1 MKKILTTISL
11 VSLLFVY
18 ASAADTIVGTI
29 DGMPVTKAEAENT
42 LKALSQG
49 KMTYDKLPPNGKKQL
64 LEVIAPSKIAAK
76 KAAKELTQEEKDAA
90 LSNLWIQKKISQTTV
105 SDKELQDV
113 YNKEVKRMK
122 EANKKMKEPKK
133 IPEFNQVKEIIKA
146 RLKQEKAIQN
156 IIKSAKIV
164 VK

>member
-11 VSLLFVY
+11 VSFLFVY

-29 DGMPVTKAEAENT
+29 DGMPVTKVEAEKT
-42 LKALSQG
+42 LKALSKG

-76 KAAKELTQEEKDAA
+76 RAAKELTQEEKDAA
-90 LSNLWIQKKISQTTV
+90 LSNLWIQKKISKTTV
-105 SDKELQDV
+105 SDKE
-113 YNKEVKRMK
+113 VKDFYDK
-122 EANKKMKEPKK
+122 VKKASKEPTKL
-133 IPEFNQVKEIIKA
+133 PALDQVKDRIKA
-146 RLKQEKAIQN
+146 QLRQEKAIQN

>member
-29 DGMPVTKAEAENT
+29 DGMPVTKTEAENT

-49 KMTYDKLPPNGKKQL
+49 KMTYDKLPPNGKQQL

-105 SDKELQDV
+105 SDKEVKDFYDKV
-113 YNKEVKRMK
+113 KKANKEPDKLP
-122 EANKKMKEPKK
+122 ALD
-133 IPEFNQVKEIIKA
+133 QVKDRIKA
-146 RLKQEKAIQN
+146 QLRQEKAIQS

>member
-49 KMTYDKLPPNGKKQL
+49 KMTYDKLPPNGKQQL

-105 SDKELQDV
+105 SDKE
-113 YNKEVKRMK
+113 VKDFYDK
-122 EANKKMKEPKK
+122 VKKASKEPDKL
-133 IPEFNQVKEIIKA
+133 PALDQVKDRIKA
-146 RLKQEKAIQN
+146 QLRQEKAIQN

>member
-105 SDKELQDV
+105 SDKE
-113 YNKEVKRMK
+113 VKDFYDK
-122 EANKKMKEPKK
+122 VKKASKEPAKL
-133 IPEFNQVKEIIKA
+133 PALDQVKDRIRA
-146 RLKQEKAIQN
+146 QLKQEKAIQN
-156 IIKSAKIV
+156 IIKNAKIV

>member
-29 DGMPVTKAEAENT
+29 DGMPVTKVEAEET
-42 LKALSQG
+42 LKALSKG

-76 KAAKELTQEEKDAA
+76 RAAKELTQEEKDAA
-90 LSNLWIQKKISQTTV
+90 LSNLWIQKKISKTTV
-105 SDKELQDV
+105 SDKE
-113 YNKEVKRMK
+113 VKDFYDK
-122 EANKKMKEPKK
+122 VKKASKEPTKL
-133 IPEFNQVKEIIKA
+133 PALDQVKDRIKA
-146 RLKQEKAIQN
+146 QLRQEKAIQN

>member
-29 DGMPVTKAEAENT
+29 DGMPVTKVEAEKT
-42 LKALSQG
+42 LKALSKG

-90 LSNLWIQKKISQTTV
+90 LSNLWIQKKISKTTV
-105 SDKELQDV
+105 SDKEVRQID
-113 YNKEVKRMK
+113 
-122 EANKKMKEPKK
+122 
-133 IPEFNQVKEIIKA
+133 
-146 RLKQEKAIQN
+146 
-156 IIKSAKIV
+156 
-164 VK
+164 

>member
-29 DGMPVTKAEAENT
+29 DGMPVTKVEAEKT
-42 LKALSQG
+42 LKALSKG

-90 LSNLWIQKKISQTTV
+90 LSNLWIQKKISKTTV
-105 SDKELQDV
+105 SDKE
-113 YNKEVKRMK
+113 VKDFYDK
-122 EANKKMKEPKK
+122 VKKASKEPTKL
-133 IPEFNQVKEIIKA
+133 PALDQVKDRIKA
-146 RLKQEKAIQN
+146 QLRQEKAIQN

>member
-90 LSNLWIQKKISQTTV
+90 LSNLWIQKKISKTTV
-105 SDKELQDV
+105 SDKE
-113 YNKEVKRMK
+113 VKDFYDK
-122 EANKKMKEPKK
+122 VKKASKEPTKL
-133 IPEFNQVKEIIKA
+133 PALDQVKDRIKA
-146 RLKQEKAIQN
+146 QLRQEKAIQN